1 MGSGS
6 AGVACLKSNRK
17 FVGFEIDENYYQ
29 ITTDRFG
36 SEKGEEKRK
45 EKDLTQKTLFGDGM

>member
-6 AGVACLKSNRK
+6 TGVACLKSNRK

-29 ITTDRFG
+29 IATDRFV

-45 EKDLTQKTLFGDGM
+45 EKGYEQNSLFGEQM